1 MAEEPAELL
10 RQAEEKD
17 LLADRFEGY
26 VKNLETLL
34 ERIRIGSADSGPVWT
49 GPAAQRFD
57 RDTSQR
63 SADVDR
69 LAEQCRRASRNL
81 RRSASALRE
90 RARLSGKPL

>member
-1 MAEEPAELL
+1 MTEKPAELL

-34 ERIRIGSADSGPVWT
+34 DRIRVGSVGDGPVWT
-49 GPAAQRFD
+49 GPAAQRFE
-57 RDTSQR
+57 RDTSRR
-63 SADVDR
+63 SADVNR
-69 LAEQCRRASRNL
+69 LAEQCRGASRNL